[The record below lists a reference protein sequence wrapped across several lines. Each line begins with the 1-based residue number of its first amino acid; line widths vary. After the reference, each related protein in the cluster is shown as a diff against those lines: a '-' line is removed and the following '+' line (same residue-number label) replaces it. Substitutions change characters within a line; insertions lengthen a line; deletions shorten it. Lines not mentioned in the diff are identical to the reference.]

1 MACLP
6 IEGEPPLSTIP
17 IHYDGWLSLP
27 DEARRHLRLVT
38 GSELEVELADGV
50 LILRPASSA
59 RAVPALPAAA
69 APEPIAAAA
78 EPAAAA
84 VETAAPKRGRPR
96 RTVVPD
102 LAPRLKVG
110 GRRKSSQP
118 DQGA

>member
-1 MACLP
+1 MPP
-6 IEGEPPLSTIP
+6 IQ

-27 DEARRHLRLVT
+27 DEARRHLGLVT
-38 GSELEVELADGV
+38 GSQLEIELADGM

-69 APEPIAAAA
+69 TPEPITAVA
-78 EPAAAA
+78 EPATAD

-96 RTVVPD
+96 KSVAPD
-102 LAPRLKVG
+102 LVPRIKVG

-118 DQGA
+118 DAGDR